1 MCDDVEICRRHTCPS
16 ERRHWV
22 WLCGDTHVSAMRTRT
37 MHMGVT
43 TCVLKSVKREISAR
57 YEDVVL

>member
-1 MCDDVEICRRHTCPS
+1 MPSSMCISSDVFQNDYLLRE
-16 ERRHWV
+16 
-22 WLCGDTHVSAMRTRT
+22 CGDTHVSAMRTRT